1 MGDAHGDL
9 CLAEKCND
17 DAVMADALDF
27 AFDAHEGALHDTDT
41 TVLLTEEVAP
51 GQGYALLIGIGQ
63 RLGLDEVLH
72 LTVGNV
78 DNFGSFGIIVGGFG
92 DELQVLADLILP
104 LEPRFSCFVGYSG
117 YIRVA
122 FSSVSLQKISTLRK
136 NAVC

>member
-9 CLAEKCND
+9 CLAEECND

-27 AFDAHEGALHDTDT
+27 AFNAHEGALHDTDT

-72 LTVGNV
+72 FAVTNGR
-78 DNFGSFGIIVGGFG
+78 DGHT
-92 DELQVLADLILP
+92 
-104 LEPRFSCFVGYSG
+104 PR
-117 YIRVA
+117 A
-122 FSSVSLQKISTLRK
+122 FLLMDIHKAQGEEG
-136 NAVC
+136 